1 MFRALCLATMV
12 VLLPPNAGFADA
24 KLDSDGNAALKY
36 WQAFATLPTFN
47 DAENKKLAEVMTTP
61 LDDLARKI
69 VTDAD
74 YSLRM
79 MHYGA
84 MQPRCDWGVGH
95 EEGIFTRLPQ
105 ANAARVLA
113 SLACLR
119 ARMRIEA
126 GQSALAI
133 DDIVSGIALGR
144 HCSLTGTNLMLLVGY
159 AIEHRMIDVL
169 ALELL
174 KLDTKLIPDL
184 ERRLAALPAGMT
196 LAEAT
201 ASEQRSFLDWFVRTV
216 KKANDKE
223 SLLAALAFVDNE
235 PEGKPRSPGEKSRAF
250 VEECGG
256 TVEGV
261 LRYSEET
268 RASYGQVRQMLS
280 LPLNQ
285 FEKEFEIEAK
295 KRAGN
300 PVFKVFFPAIVKVR
314 RAKARMDVRQA
325 MLSTALGVRQ
335 NGLDALKNHADPVVG
350 GPFDYHQ
357 FDGGFELRSKFMER
371 DDKPVTLTI
380 GQLNK

>member
-1 MFRALCLATMV
+1 MV
-12 VLLPPNAGFADA
+12 VLLPLNTGFADA
-24 KLDSDGNAALKY
+24 KLDADGNAALKY

-47 DAENKKLAEVMTTP
+47 DAENKKLAEALTTP

-69 VTDAD
+69 LTDAD
-74 YSLRM
+74 YSLGM

-133 DDIVSGIALGR
+133 DDIVSGITMGR
-144 HCSLTGTNLMLLVGY
+144 HCSLTGTNVMLLVGY
-159 AIEHRMIDVL
+159 AIEHRLIDVL
-169 ALELL
+169 ALELP

-184 ERRLAALPAGMT
+184 KRRLAALPAGMT

-201 ASEQRSFLDWFVRTV
+201 ASEEKSFLDWFVRIV

-223 SLLAALAFVDNE
+223 SLVAALAFVGMQ
-235 PEGKPRSPGEKSRAF
+235 PEGQVRDAGEKSRAF
-250 VEECGG
+250 VEKCGG
-256 TVEGV
+256 TPEGV

-268 RASYGQVRQMLS
+268 RASYRTVAQMLS
-280 LPLNQ
+280 LPLDQ
-285 FEKEFEIEAK
+285 FEKDFAIESK

-300 PVFKVFFPAIVKVR
+300 PVFEVFFPAMAKVR
-314 RAKARMDVRQA
+314 RAKARMDVRRE
-325 MLSTALGVRQ
+325 LLLTALAVRQ
-335 NGLDALKNHADPVVG
+335 DGLDALKDHADPVIG
-350 GPFDYHQ
+350 GPFEHSR
-357 FDGGFELRSKFMER
+357 FDGGFELRSKFMDR
-371 DDKPVTLTI
+371 DDKPVTLTV
-380 GQLNK
+380 GRPNK